1 MLLFVQLLHIFLSF
15 FLILIILLQPGK
27 DSGAVFGG
35 QSGNSTYAARSNAN
49 PLGRA
54 TTVVAVIF
62 MVTSIT
68 LAYFSTPETLEGSNV
83 EERTQAIAKKI
94 AKADIEYN
102 VPKLPSVQPSMLMK
116 AIPIPVEPT
125 ENIEG
130 TDNTEGG
137 SEVEAGSESTEATNE
152 DAPE

>member
-1 MLLFVQLLHIFLSF
+1 MLLFIQLLHIFLSF

-62 MVTSIT
+62 MATSIT
-68 LAYFSTPETLEGSNV
+68 LAFYSTPEAQEGSNV
-83 EERTQAIAKKI
+83 TERTQQIAKKI
-94 AKADIEYN
+94 AKSDLEFT
-102 VPKLPSVQPSMLMK
+102 VPKLPNVQPSMLMK
-116 AIPIPVEPT
+116 PVPVAPIL
-125 ENIEG
+125 EN
-130 TDNTEGG
+130 DLD
-137 SEVEAGSESTEATNE
+137 VEADSEANDADTAPQLEGSAE
-152 DAPE
+152 

>member
-1 MLLFVQLLHIFLSF
+1 MLLFIQLLHIFLSF

-62 MVTSIT
+62 MATSIT
-68 LAYFSTPETLEGSNV
+68 LAYFSTPEAQEGSNV
-83 EERTQAIAKKI
+83 EERTQEIAKKL
-94 AKADIEYN
+94 AKKDIEYT
-102 VPKLPSVQPSMLMK
+102 VPKLPNVQASMLMK
-116 AIPIPVEPT
+116 PIPTPELVLEGTETAPT
-125 ENIEG
+125 EPQENP
-130 TDNTEGG
+130 TK
-137 SEVEAGSESTEATNE
+137 
-152 DAPE
+152 

>member
-1 MLLFVQLLHIFLSF
+1 MLLFIQLLHIFLSF

-62 MVTSIT
+62 MATSIT
-68 LAYFSTPETLEGSNV
+68 LAYFSTPEAQEGSNI
-83 EERTQAIAKKI
+83 EERTQEIAKKL
-94 AKADIEYN
+94 AKKDIEYT
-102 VPKLPSVQPSMLMK
+102 VPKLPNVQASMLMK
-116 AIPIPVEPT
+116 PAPTPEPVLEETNTEPT
-125 ENIEG
+125 DQEIAP
-130 TDNTEGG
+130 TE
-137 SEVEAGSESTEATNE
+137 
-152 DAPE
+152 

>member
-1 MLLFVQLLHIFLSF
+1 MLLFIQLLHIFLSF

-62 MVTSIT
+62 MATSIT
-68 LAYFSTPETLEGSNV
+68 LAYFSTPEAQEGSNV
-83 EERTQAIAKKI
+83 EERTQEIAKKL
-94 AKADIEYN
+94 AKKDIEYT
-102 VPKLPSVQPSMLMK
+102 VPKLPNVQASMLMK
-116 AIPIPVEPT
+116 PVPTPDPVLEGTETAPT
-125 ENIEG
+125 EPQENP
-130 TDNTEGG
+130 TK
-137 SEVEAGSESTEATNE
+137 
-152 DAPE
+152 

>member
-1 MLLFVQLLHIFLSF
+1 MLLFIQLLHIFLSF

-62 MVTSIT
+62 MATSIT
-68 LAYFSTPETLEGSNV
+68 LAYFSTPEAQEGSNV
-83 EERTQAIAKKI
+83 EERTQELAKKF
-94 AKADIEYN
+94 AKKDIEYT
-102 VPKLPSVQPSMLMK
+102 VPKLPNVQASMLMK
-116 AIPIPVEPT
+116 PVPVPEPT
-125 ENIEG
+125 LDEE
-130 TDNTEGG
+130 D
-137 SEVEAGSESTEATNE
+137 SESSEPQNVPSE
-152 DAPE
+152 

>member
-35 QSGNSTYAARSNAN
+35 QSGNSTYSARSNAN

-54 TTVVAVIF
+54 TTIVAVVF

-68 LAYFSTPETLEGSNV
+68 LAYFSTPEAKEGSNV
-83 EERTQAIAKKI
+83 ADRTQEIAKKI
-94 AKADIEYN
+94 AKDDLEFK
-102 VPKLPSVQPSMLMK
+102 VPKLPNVQPSMLMK
-116 AIPIPVEPT
+116 PAPIPEPILENMEGEAVDSNEVEVET
-125 ENIEG
+125 EG
-130 TDNTEGG
+130 TETK
-137 SEVEAGSESTEATNE
+137 
-152 DAPE
+152 

>member
-35 QSGNSTYAARSNAN
+35 QSGNSTYSARSNAN

-62 MVTSIT
+62 MATSIT

-94 AKADIEYN
+94 AKADIEYD
-102 VPKLPSVQPSMLMK
+102 VPKLPSLQPSMLMK
-116 AIPIPVEPT
+116 PVPIPVEPT

-130 TDNTEGG
+130 TENTDGEQ
-137 SEVEAGSESTEATNE
+137 EVEEGSDTNDENATE
-152 DAPE
+152 